1 MKSFLRWFSV
11 SLLFLISPCILAQD
25 EIKDKV
31 VNVYGW
37 AGEIPDSIIQQF
49 EKETGI
55 KVNFSTYENN
65 EIMYAKLRVTKNPG
79 YDVILPYS
87 SFVDR
92 MRKQGSLEPLDKAKL
107 PNFKNLNPVFLNQP
121 FDPKSEYSV
130 PFLWGI
136 TGIFV
141 NTEYHDAKKIKRW
154 NNLWRRDYRNQ
165 LMLLDDMRDVFSM
178 SLISLGYSCNDQNP
192 EHIKAAFEK
201 LQDLMKN
208 VKVFSSDTI
217 TSTMIDED
225 ATIGMAWN
233 GDVFK
238 ASHENPHIVFIYP
251 EEGFSM
257 WVDNLS
263 ILKSAPHKD
272 AAHAFINFLL
282 RADIAEKVSIISGYP
297 TANLAGQK
305 LLPKDMRD
313 NQIIYPSKETMKHGE
328 FALDISEEALA
339 IYERYWEQLK
349 LGG

>member
-1 MKSFLRWFSV
+1 MKKIIKQWLFLLLLTPQ
-11 SLLFLISPCILAQD
+11 LLFAADKIL
-25 EIKDKV
+25 
-31 VNVYGW
+31 NVYGW

-49 EKETGI
+49 ENETGI

-65 EIMYAKLRVTKNPG
+65 EIMFAKLRVTKNSG

-92 MRKQGSLEPLDKAKL
+92 MRRLNMLEPLDKSKL
-107 PNFKNLNPVFLNQP
+107 PNYKNINPIFKNQA

-141 NTEYHDAKKIKRW
+141 NTAYHDVKQIKKW
-154 NNLWRRDYRNQ
+154 NNLWRHEYRNQ
-165 LMLLDDMRDVFSM
+165 LMLLDDMRDVFAM
-178 SLISLGYSCNDQNP
+178 SLISLHYSANDQNP
-192 EHIKAAFEK
+192 VHIKAAFEK

-217 TSTMIDED
+217 TSIMIDED

-238 ASHENPHIVFIYP
+238 AARENPNIVFIYP

-263 ILKSAPHKD
+263 ILKTAPHKD
-272 AAHAFINFLL
+272 AAHMFLNFLM
-282 RADIAEKVSIISGYP
+282 RPEIAEKVSLISGYP

-305 LLPKDMRD
+305 RLPAMMR
-313 NQIIYPSKETMKHGE
+313 NNPIIYPPKEIMKHGE
-328 FALDISEEALA
+328 FATDISEASLAL
-339 IYERYWEQLK
+339 YEKYWEELK
-349 LGG
+349 LSG